1 MGQIVRNL
9 TLGDNDQRRV
19 LICDRDAKW
28 SRAVRARLQDAGIRV
43 VQTPYRA
50 PNANAYV
57 ERFVRSI
64 KEECLN
70 RLVPCGEPHRRRA
83 VEEFVAH

>member
-1 MGQIVRNL
+1 MSQIVRNFAL
-9 TLGDNDQRRV
+9 ADADGCRV

-28 SRAVRARLQDAGIRV
+28 SMAVREASNAGIRV

-50 PNANAYV
+50 PNANAYT

-64 KEECLN
+64 K
-70 RLVPCGEPHRRRA
+70 RSV
-83 VEEFVAH
+83 